1 MRKAVQVLFC
11 AAAVLAGSPAAATD
25 YTFNVPVRIENMS
38 NATEAWVAC
47 DIYQG
52 TLATKRSVGFGRT
65 EVPLS
70 GGAYSGNIA
79 VNVNAAA
86 GYLAT
91 DADSWGCF
99 LAYIWR
105 MPDGS
110 TFTRS
115 TAGGDER
122 NSLYTRYTGQEVASS
137 HLEDGGAISR

>member
-1 MRKAVQVLFC
+1 MQR
-11 AAAVLAGSPAAATD
+11 AAKSLLCIAALSGASSASATD
-25 YTFNVPVRIENMS
+25 YTFNVPVRVENLS
-38 NATEAWVAC
+38 NATEAWVSC

-70 GGAYSGNIA
+70 SGAYTGNVA
-79 VNVNAAA
+79 VNVNAAP
-86 GYLAT
+86 GFLAS

-105 MPDGS
+105 MPDGT
-110 TFTRS
+110 TFNRS

-122 NSLYTRYTGQEVASS
+122 NSLYARYTGQLVASS